1 MTLDELKELLQKNK
15 VQLEGELDPDTVIGT
30 LGMDS
35 FDVMMLT
42 FDLESAAGHEFKLT
56 LSDRVGD
63 ILRAVNDGN

>member
-42 FDLESAAGHEFKLT
+42 FDLESAVGHELKLT

>member
-15 VQLEGELDPDTVIGT
+15 VQLEGELDSDTVIGT
-30 LGMDS
+30 LGMGS

-42 FDLESAAGHEFKLT
+42 FDLESAAGHELKLT

>member
-42 FDLESAAGHEFKLT
+42 IDLESAAGHELKLT

>member
-35 FDVMMLT
+35 FDVMMRT
-42 FDLESAAGHEFKLT
+42 FDLESAAGHELKLT

>member
-1 MTLDELKELLQKNK
+1 MTLDELKELLQQNN

-42 FDLESAAGHEFKLT
+42 FDLESAVGHELKLT

>member
-42 FDLESAAGHEFKLT
+42 FDRESAAGHELKLT

>member
-42 FDLESAAGHEFKLT
+42 FDLESAAGHELKLT
-56 LSDRVGD
+56 LSDRAGD

>member
-1 MTLDELKELLQKNK
+1 MTLDERKELLQKNK

-42 FDLESAAGHEFKLT
+42 FDLESAAGHELKLT

>member
-42 FDLESAAGHEFKLT
+42 FDLESAAGHELKLP
-56 LSDRVGD
+56 LSDRVGE
-63 ILRAVNDGN
+63 ILRAVNEGN

>member
-42 FDLESAAGHEFKLT
+42 FDLESATGHELKLT

>member
-1 MTLDELKELLQKNK
+1 MTLDELKELLHKNK

-42 FDLESAAGHEFKLT
+42 FDLESAVGHELKLT

>member
-42 FDLESAAGHEFKLT
+42 FDLESAAGQELKVT